1 LLSGEVIVVRRP
13 TGKSSN
19 RKSAKGKSAKGKSS
33 KGKSSGTGR
42 TSGRNASR
50 VRASAA
56 ADLIFHS
63 GRVYQVNRR
72 RSWAEAV
79 AIKDGKIVG
88 VGSDRAVQKF
98 RGNDTGL
105 VDLAG
110 RMMMPGLVDVHN
122 HHTCGGQLDLFE
134 VAFSASLSFDGI
146 LALVRA
152 RAEKIAPG
160 EWISGGIWS
169 SELVGRLSQKSARAE
184 LDTAGLG
191 RPVMLRDDSLHN
203 RWVSSKALELM
214 GVTAQTPD
222 PADGEIVRDGGTGE
236 AVGLLVEKASAL
248 AERALQKSIENP
260 AARDIASTRRAVEIL
275 NSYGVTAYQD
285 ANTTLPMLRALQA
298 LDRKGQLNAWC
309 VGSLPAFDTLTGTEV
324 YGEALIAKRNQFRS
338 AHVRPDF
345 VKLFM
350 DGVPMTRTAAMLD
363 PYKPDARG
371 RAVVCRSYLGIPEVV
386 RWISRAEQLGMA
398 VKVHCAGDAAVRDIL
413 DAIEIVRDFQ
423 GPGPAHHIAH
433 ASFIDPADIPRFK
446 RLNVVAD
453 LCPAIWFPCAI
464 TVANDAVIER
474 ERASHYWPNR
484 DLHRSGALVAAGSD
498 WPVVGLPDPWFGLEG
513 MVTRRNPKGGY
524 PGALWAEQA
533 LDPATVIEIY
543 TRNPAQAMGLGE
555 ITGSIEP
562 GKSADLILLDRN
574 LFDCAPDDLADT
586 KVLET
591 WFEGRKV
598 FARDPGS

>member
-1 LLSGEVIVVRRP
+1 MVRRP
-13 TGKSSN
+13 AKTSTGT
-19 RKSAKGKSAKGKSS
+19 RKRTGSARTRRGRP
-33 KGKSSGTGR
+33 SGG
-42 TSGRNASR
+42 
-50 VRASAA
+50 

-63 GRVYQVNRR
+63 GKVYPVDRR

-79 AIKDGKIVG
+79 AVRDGHIVG
-88 VGSDRAVQKF
+88 VGSDRAVQKL
-98 RGNDTGL
+98 RGSDTRL
-105 VDLAG
+105 VDLDG

-122 HHTCGGQLDLFE
+122 HHTRGGQLDMFE
-134 VAFSASLSFDGI
+134 VAFPASLSFDGI

-160 EWISGGIWS
+160 QWISGGIWS
-169 SELVGRLSQKSARAE
+169 SELVGRLSQASAKAE
-184 LDTAGLG
+184 LDAASLG

-203 RWVSSKALELM
+203 RWVNSKALELI
-214 GVTAQTPD
+214 GITAQTPD
-222 PADGEIVRDGGTGE
+222 PVEGAIVRDGGTGE

-248 AERALQKSIENP
+248 AERALMKSIENP
-260 AARDIASTRRAVEIL
+260 AGRDIASTRRAVEIL

-285 ANTTLPMLRALQA
+285 ANTTLPMLRALKA

-309 VGSLPAFDTLTGTEV
+309 VGSLPVFDTLTGTEV
-324 YGEALIAKRNQFRS
+324 YGKPLIAKREQFRS

-345 VKLFM
+345 IKLFM
-350 DGVPMTRTAAMLD
+350 DGVPMTRTAAMLA
-363 PYKPDARG
+363 PYKADAHG
-371 RAVVCRSYLGIPEVV
+371 HSVVCRSYLPIPEVV
-386 RWISRAEQLGMA
+386 RWINYAEELGMA

-413 DAIEIVRDFQ
+413 DAIEIVRDYR

-464 TVANDAVIER
+464 TVANNAVMEG
-474 ERASHYWPNR
+474 ERASRYWPNR
-484 DLHRSGALVAAGSD
+484 DLHQSGALLAAGSD

-513 MVTRRNPKGGY
+513 MVTRRNPRGGY
-524 PGALWAEQA
+524 PGELWAEQA
-533 LDPATVIEIY
+533 LDLATAIEIY
-543 TRNPAQAMGLGE
+543 TRNPAQAMGLGD

-562 GKSADLILLDRN
+562 GKSADLIVLDRN
-574 LFDCAPDDLADT
+574 LFECAPDDLADT

-598 FARDPGS
+598 HERAPGP

>member
-1 LLSGEVIVVRRP
+1 MVRRP
-13 TGKSSN
+13 AKKPSKTGK
-19 RKSAKGKSAKGKSS
+19 RIGVRGAG
-33 KGKSSGTGR
+33 
-42 TSGRNASR
+42 R
-50 VRASAA
+50 VRPSAG

-63 GRVYQVNRR
+63 GKVYPVDRR

-79 AIKDGKIVG
+79 AVKDGRIVR
-88 VGSDRAVQKF
+88 VGSDRAIRKL
-98 RGNDTGL
+98 RDSDTKL
-105 VDLAG
+105 VDLGG

-122 HHTCGGQLDLFE
+122 HHTRGGQLDMFE
-134 VAFSASLSFDGI
+134 VAFPASLSFDGI

-152 RAEKIAPG
+152 RAGKIAPG
-160 EWISGGIWS
+160 QWISGGIWS
-169 SELVGRLSQKSARAE
+169 SELVGRLSQASARAE
-184 LDTAGLG
+184 LDAASLG

-203 RWVSSKALELM
+203 RWVNSRALELI
-214 GVTAQTPD
+214 GITAETPD
-222 PADGEIVRDGGTGE
+222 PVEGEIVRDGGTGE

-248 AERALQKSIENP
+248 AERALMKSIENP
-260 AARDIASTRRAVEIL
+260 VARDIASTRRAVEIL

-285 ANTTLPMLRALQA
+285 ANTTLPMLRALKA

-324 YGEALIAKRNQFRS
+324 YGKALIAKRNQFRS

-350 DGVPMTRTAAMLD
+350 DGVPMTRTAAMLAS
-363 PYKPDARG
+363 YKADAHG
-371 RAVVCRSYLGIPEVV
+371 HAVVCRSYLPIPEVV
-386 RWISRAEQLGMA
+386 RWINHAEELGMA
-398 VKVHCAGDAAVRDIL
+398 VKVHCAGDASVRDIL
-413 DAIEIVRDFQ
+413 DAIEIVRDYR

-464 TVANDAVIER
+464 TVANNAVMDS
-474 ERASHYWPNR
+474 ERASRYWPNR
-484 DLHRSGALVAAGSD
+484 DLQQSGALLAAGSD

-533 LDPATVIEIY
+533 LDLADVIEIY
-543 TRNPAQAMGLGE
+543 TRNPATAMGLGD

-562 GKSADLILLDRN
+562 GKSADLIVLDRN
-574 LFDCAPDDLADT
+574 LFECAPDDLADT
-586 KVLET
+586 RVLET

-598 FARDPGS
+598 YERAPSP

>member
-1 LLSGEVIVVRRP
+1 VAREP
-13 TGKSSN
+13 T
-19 RKSAKGKSAKGKSS
+19 RKTSRTAKQ
-33 KGKSSGTGR
+33 
-42 TSGRNASR
+42 TSGRGAA
-50 VRASAA
+50 RARPSAA

-63 GRVYQVNRR
+63 GRVYRVDPR

-79 AIKDGKIVG
+79 AIKDGRIVG
-88 VGSDRAVQKF
+88 VGSDRAVLKL
-98 RGNDTGL
+98 RGSKTRL
-105 VDLAG
+105 ADLGG

-122 HHTCGGQLDLFE
+122 HHTRGGQLDMFE
-134 VAFSASLSFDGI
+134 VAFPSSLPFDGI

-152 RAEKIAPG
+152 RAEKIAPT

-169 SELVGRLSQKSARAE
+169 SELAGRLSQTSARAE
-184 LDTAGLG
+184 LDAASLG

-203 RWVSSKALELM
+203 RWVNSKALQLM
-214 GVTAQTPD
+214 GITAQTPD
-222 PADGEIVRDGGTGE
+222 PVDGEIVRDGATGE

-248 AERALQKSIENP
+248 AERALSQSIENP
-260 AARDIASTRRAVEIL
+260 AGREIASTRRAVEIL

-285 ANTTLPMLRALQA
+285 ANTTLPMLRALKA

-363 PYKPDARG
+363 PYKADARG
-371 RAVVCRSYLGIPEVV
+371 HAVVCRSYLPIPEVV
-386 RWISRAEQLGMA
+386 RWISHAEELGLA

-413 DAIEIVRDFQ
+413 DAIEIVRDFR

-446 RLNVVAD
+446 HLNVVAD

-464 TVANDAVIER
+464 TVANNAVIES
-474 ERASHYWPNR
+474 ERANRYWPNR
-484 DLHRSGALVAAGSD
+484 DLHQSGALLAAGSD

-513 MVTRRNPKGGY
+513 MVTRRNPRGGY

-533 LDPATVIEIY
+533 LDLATAIEIY
-543 TRNPAQAMGLGE
+543 TRNPARAMGLGD

-562 GKSADLILLDRN
+562 GKSADLIVLDRN
-574 LFDCAPDDLADT
+574 LFECAADDLADT

-591 WFEGRKV
+591 YFEGRKV
-598 FARDPGS
+598 YERAPGA

>member
-1 LLSGEVIVVRRP
+1 MLDGRFSGVVIMVRRP
-13 TGKSSN
+13 
-19 RKSAKGKSAKGKSS
+19 AKKR
-33 KGKSSGTGR
+33 SGTSKR
-42 TSGRNASR
+42 TGSR
-50 VRASAA
+50 GARRLRPSDE

-63 GRVYQVNRR
+63 GKVYPVDRR
-72 RSWAEAV
+72 RGWAEAV
-79 AIKDGKIVG
+79 AVKDGRIVG
-88 VGSDRAVQKF
+88 VGTDRAVQKL
-98 RGNDTGL
+98 RGSDTRL
-105 VDLAG
+105 VDLGG

-122 HHTCGGQLDLFE
+122 HHTRGGQLDMFE
-134 VAFSASLSFDGI
+134 VAFPASLSFDGI

-160 EWISGGIWS
+160 QWISGGIWS
-169 SELVGRLSQKSARAE
+169 SELVGRLGQAPAKAE
-184 LDTAGLG
+184 LDAASLG

-203 RWVSSKALELM
+203 RWVNSPALALI
-214 GVTAQTPD
+214 GITAETPD
-222 PADGEIVRDGGTGE
+222 PVEGEIVRDGGTGE

-248 AERALQKSIENP
+248 AERALLKSIENP
-260 AARDIASTRRAVEIL
+260 AERDIASTRRAVEIL

-285 ANTTLPMLRALQA
+285 ANTTLPMLRALKA

-324 YGEALIAKRNQFRS
+324 FGKPLIAKREQFRS

-350 DGVPMTRTAAMLD
+350 DGVPMTRTAAMLA
-363 PYKPDARG
+363 PYKADANG
-371 RAVVCRSYLGIPEVV
+371 HSVVCRSYLPIPEVV
-386 RWISRAEQLGMA
+386 RWINLAEELGMA
-398 VKVHCAGDAAVRDIL
+398 VKVHCAGDASVRDIL
-413 DAIEIVRDFQ
+413 DAVEIVRDYR

-464 TVANDAVIER
+464 TVANNAVMEGD
-474 ERASHYWPNR
+474 RASRYWPNR
-484 DLHRSGALVAAGSD
+484 DLQQSGALLAAGSD

-524 PGALWAEQA
+524 PGELWAEQA
-533 LDPATVIEIY
+533 LDLADVIEIY
-543 TRNPAQAMGLGE
+543 TRNPAQAMGLGD

-562 GKSADLILLDRN
+562 GKSADLIVLDRN
-574 LFDCAPDDLADT
+574 LFECAPDDLADT

-598 FARDPGS
+598 HERAPGP

>member
-1 LLSGEVIVVRRP
+1 MVSRP
-13 TGKSSN
+13 AKKPSS
-19 RKSAKGKSAKGKSS
+19 RS
-33 KGKSSGTGR
+33 R
-42 TSGRNASR
+42 TSGGSAK
-50 VRASAA
+50 RAKPSAA

-63 GRVYQVNRR
+63 GRIYQVDRR

-79 AIKDGKIVG
+79 AVKDGRIAA
-88 VGSDRAVQKF
+88 VGSGRAVERM
-98 RGNDTGL
+98 RGSDTRL
-105 VDLAG
+105 VDLQG

-122 HHTCGGQLDLFE
+122 HHTRGGQLDMFE
-134 VAFSASLSFDGI
+134 VAFPASLSFDGI
-146 LALVRA
+146 LSLVRA
-152 RAEKIAPG
+152 RAEKVAPH

-169 SELVGRLSQKSARAE
+169 SELIGRVGQTSARAE
-184 LDTAGLG
+184 LDAASLG

-203 RWVSSKALELM
+203 RWVNSKALELM
-214 GVTAQTPD
+214 GVTAGTPD
-222 PADGEIVRDGGTGE
+222 PVDGEIVRDGGTGE

-248 AERALQKSIENP
+248 AERVLAMSIENP

-285 ANTTLPMLRALQA
+285 ANTTLPMLRALKA

-324 YGEALIAKRNQFRS
+324 YGEALIAKRNQYRS

-350 DGVPMTRTAAMLD
+350 DGVPMTRTAAMLA
-363 PYKPDARG
+363 PYRPDAQG
-371 RAVVCRSYLGIPEVV
+371 RAVVCRSLLPIPEVV
-386 RWISRAEQLGMA
+386 RWINRAEELGMA

-413 DAIEIVRDFQ
+413 DAVEIVRDFR

-433 ASFIDPADIPRFK
+433 ASFVDPADIPRFK

-464 TVANDAVIER
+464 TVANEAVIES
-474 ERASHYWPNR
+474 ERAGRYWPNH
-484 DLHRSGALVAAGSD
+484 DLHQSGALLAAGSD

-513 MVTRRNPKGGY
+513 MVTRRNPKGAY

-533 LDPATVIEIY
+533 LDLATVIEIY
-543 TRNPAQAMGLGE
+543 TRNPARAMGLGD
-555 ITGSIEP
+555 ITGSIES
-562 GKSADLILLDRN
+562 GKSADLIVLDRN
-574 LFDCAPDDLADT
+574 LFECAADELADT

-591 WFEGRKV
+591 YFEGRKV
-598 FARDPGS
+598 HERAP